1 MRASRGY
8 VAFWESAEEE
18 LADVLLRALPAL
30 ALFLDKPITAPDP
43 SIDPL
48 WRLGGEGR
56 GGAGWGGGL

>member
-1 MRASRGY
+1 MRASRGS

-30 ALFLDKPITAPDP
+30 APFLDKPITAPDP

-48 WRLGGEGR
+48 WLS
-56 GGAGWGGGL
+56 LIHI

>member
-1 MRASRGY
+1 MRASRGS

-30 ALFLDKPITAPDP
+30 APFLDKPITVPDP

-48 WRLGGEGR
+48 WRLGDGGDGGEGV
-56 GGAGWGGGL
+56 GVGE